1 MNSPNT
7 VQLNFPGLDIVWY
20 EKPNVNVVSSTI
32 KCFLYT
38 EKVIQ
43 VQISLKRIN
52 KSKSVYK
59 GFFNVVSSQ
68 LFQEIRIKSKNI
80 VPSCLSFQEGS
91 SEMEW
96 FNMASQKLKV
106 QLPPLTKTIYE
117 KFSVGSASW
126 ILDCSKETVNCNM
139 KHTNNKFPV

>member
-1 MNSPNT
+1 MNSSNT
-7 VQLNFPGLDIVWY
+7 IQLNFPGLDIVWC
-20 EKPNVNVVSSTI
+20 EKPNVNVASSTI
-32 KCFLYT
+32 KCFLYP

-43 VQISLKRIN
+43 VQIRLKRIN

-80 VPSCLSFQEGS
+80 VSSRLSFQEDG

-96 FNMASQKLKV
+96 FNMAS
-106 QLPPLTKTIYE
+106 
-117 KFSVGSASW
+117 
-126 ILDCSKETVNCNM
+126 
-139 KHTNNKFPV
+139 

>member
-1 MNSPNT
+1 MHDVIPICIT
-7 VQLNFPGLDIVWY
+7 VLFMQLWILH
-20 EKPNVNVVSSTI
+20 VVSSTI
-32 KCFLYT
+32 KCFLYP

-106 QLPPLTKTIYE
+106 QLPPLTKNIYE

>member
-1 MNSPNT
+1 M
-7 VQLNFPGLDIVWY
+7 QLWILH
-20 EKPNVNVVSSTI
+20 VVSSTI
-32 KCFLYT
+32 KCFLYP

-59 GFFNVVSSQ
+59 GFFNVVSSH

-80 VPSCLSFQEGS
+80 FSSRLSFQEDG

-96 FNMASQKLKV
+96 FNMASQKSKV
-106 QLPPLTKTIYE
+106 QLPPTTKNIYGIYD
-117 KFSVGSASW
+117 GSA
-126 ILDCSKETVNCNM
+126 
-139 KHTNNKFPV
+139 KFDIMYGGGLVS

>member
-1 MNSPNT
+1 MNSPDT
-7 VQLNFPGLDIVWY
+7 VQLNFPRLDIVWC
-20 EKPNVNVVSSTI
+20 EKSNVNVVISTI
-32 KCFLYT
+32 KCFLYP

-43 VQISLKRIN
+43 VQIRLKRIN

-80 VPSCLSFQEGS
+80 VSSRLSFQEDG

-96 FNMASQKLKV
+96 FNMASQKSKV
-106 QLPPLTKTIYE
+106 QLPPTTKNIYGIYD
-117 KFSVGSASW
+117 GSA
-126 ILDCSKETVNCNM
+126 
-139 KHTNNKFPV
+139 KFDIMYGGGLVS